1 MTEETERYQAVQG
14 INTLSE
20 LALNQELISDFF
32 RTVTIKIK
40 ISPLNEGDSISRTF
54 DNDHAQQYTI
64 TGISVVE
71 DEKSKNSPVYNDVVQ
86 IVEMLSERICAI
98 DINQKITELIEINTK
113 YAKLKEDLEELL
125 KNNKTS
131 IFNSEWSVF
140 YLLKELFQCIKE
152 KIKRTAY
159 YRGQSEN
166 WEAIPGVI
174 RPGVDKSY
182 ALEFEEIYHNLAF
195 EFENIEYI
203 RLEQNMSLECQEK
216 RAQNIALLQ
225 HFNLLTPYVD
235 ITSNEFIAMFF
246 MIDSAKIKNPCID
259 ILFQSE
265 DKDDNKQ
272 SLVQKAPTSHQNV
285 RLSAQK
291 GSFLNFEKVLVN
303 DSITRIDR
311 IRVTIDYDVR
321 SHFLIMEQEKDDLG
335 NNAKET
341 QGLESIILET
351 NGDEVEIERQ
361 LAEKVSRSGK
371 KLQELLREAETDQDN
386 KIINNDK
393 IHAAFV
399 ENFEYGQKLTELKK
413 NRDKLFS
420 NLKDEIERK
429 LEEFRYTSAEIYPD
443 LPNRLSSIKTKYSNQ
458 SSRNLKQTVK
468 IDKIQ

>member
-1 MTEETERYQAVQG
+1 M
-14 INTLSE
+14 
-20 LALNQELISDFF
+20 
-32 RTVTIKIK
+32 
-40 ISPLNEGDSISRTF
+40 
-54 DNDHAQQYTI
+54 
-64 TGISVVE
+64 
-71 DEKSKNSPVYNDVVQ
+71 
-86 IVEMLSERICAI
+86 
-98 DINQKITELIEINTK
+98 
-113 YAKLKEDLEELL
+113 
-125 KNNKTS
+125 
-131 IFNSEWSVF
+131 
-140 YLLKELFQCIKE
+140 
-152 KIKRTAY
+152 
-159 YRGQSEN
+159 
-166 WEAIPGVI
+166 
-174 RPGVDKSY
+174 
-182 ALEFEEIYHNLAF
+182 
-195 EFENIEYI
+195 
-203 RLEQNMSLECQEK
+203 
-216 RAQNIALLQ
+216 
-225 HFNLLTPYVD
+225 
-235 ITSNEFIAMFF
+235 
-246 MIDSAKIKNPCID
+246 
-259 ILFQSE
+259 
-265 DKDDNKQ
+265 
-272 SLVQKAPTSHQNV
+272 
-285 RLSAQK
+285 
-291 GSFLNFEKVLVN
+291 NFEKVLVN